1 MRIAL
6 VAGQA
11 RPAIPAPG
19 STAPADLPGQAMRV
33 SSLGRT
39 LAGLGHQVTIYARQ
53 DSPAL
58 PRTTK
63 LASGVSIENLPAG
76 PASPLAEDK
85 LLPHMAALSGQLAQR
100 WRQRPP
106 DIVHAH
112 FWTSGLAAL
121 AATRGLELP
130 VVQTFH
136 SLGSAD
142 QRHLGAL
149 SASSA
154 ARVRLEAVIAR
165 SVGAVLAGSSAE
177 MSDLTR
183 LGVRRT
189 SIRVVPW
196 GVDTTTF
203 GPAGP
208 VARRTKRPRLL
219 AIASQAEDHGLD
231 TVIRSLAHIPGA
243 ELLIAGGPPRA
254 QLSSDP
260 VLRALARLAQRMG
273 VSDRVLFTG
282 QVSPARMPA
291 LLRSADLLVHVAMYE
306 PFGLAPLEA
315 MACGTPVV
323 AAAGGSHQDEVVDG
337 TTGVLIPPGSPAAL
351 ARRIRQLLAS
361 PMLLQGYGIAA
372 ADRAST
378 RYSWERIARETLA
391 VYERLRPVQLGE
403 AARAALGGAQL
414 TEAAQAA

>member
-11 RPAIPAPG
+11 GPATCAPG
-19 STAPADLPGQAMRV
+19 PTASADLPGQAMRV

-39 LAGLGHQVTIYARQ
+39 LAGLGHQVTIYARK

-63 LASGVSIENLPAG
+63 LTGGVTIENLPAG
-76 PASPLAEDK
+76 PASPLAEDQ
-85 LLPHMAALSGQLAQR
+85 LLQHMAAFSGQLARRLQ
-100 WRQRPP
+100 QRPP

-121 AATRGLELP
+121 AATRGLQLP

-136 SLGSAD
+136 SLGSVH
-142 QRHLGAL
+142 QRYRSESSG
-149 SASSA
+149 SA
-154 ARVRLEAVIAR
+154 ARTRLEAIIAR

-177 MSDLTR
+177 LSDLTR
-183 LGVRRT
+183 LGVPRT
-189 SIRVVPW
+189 SISVVPW

-203 GPAGP
+203 GPTGP

-231 TVIRSLAHIPGA
+231 TVIRALAHIPGA

-260 VLRALARLAQRMG
+260 VLRGLAGLARRAG
-273 VSDRVLFTG
+273 VSDRLLFTG

-315 MACGTPVV
+315 MACGTPVI

-361 PMLLQGYGIAA
+361 PMLLQGFGIAA
-372 ADRAST
+372 TDRAST
-378 RYSWERIARETLA
+378 RYSWQRIATQTLA
-391 VYERLRPVQLGE
+391 VYERLRPVQL
-403 AARAALGGAQL
+403 AA
-414 TEAAQAA
+414 